1 MVSLISSSIAL
12 FLGTLAAYGLS
23 RFTFRAGPLGN
34 NDITFF
40 FISQRIMPPAVLA
53 IPYFLLLRFTG
64 LLDTH
69 LGLILVYV
77 AMLLPIVVWVM
88 VDFFNTVPIELD
100 EAALIDGCNP
110 IQAFYRIILPNC
122 APGMVVA
129 TLLCII
135 FSWSD
140 FFFAL
145 TLTFAKVQLL
155 PPTIV
160 ILNSNKVPWWSP
172 ERIGAGLGAASGH
185 HRLRAGALP
194 CARHARRRD
203 PGVDAWPKSP
213 SAASS
218 SASARS
224 PALQEIDLT
233 VHDNEFVV
241 LVGPSGSGK
250 STLLRIIAGLERQ
263 SEGSVAIDGRDMAG
277 IAPKDRDVAMVFQSH
292 ALYPHMNVFDNLA
305 FNQRIR
311 GVDRKTVDRKVR
323 EVAERLEITELL
335 RRRPRQMSGGPTP
348 AGRHRPGAGARPAH
362 LPLRRAAL
370 QPRCRAAGAA
380 PHGDQAAAPGDA
392 AHIRL
397 RHPRPG

>member
-1 MVSLISSSIAL
+1 MAEVTVSGI
-12 FLGTLAAYGLS
+12 FK
-23 RFTFRAGPLGN
+23 RFG
-34 NDITFF
+34 
-40 FISQRIMPPAVLA
+40 S
-53 IPYFLLLRFTG
+53 
-64 LLDTH
+64 
-69 LGLILVYV
+69 V
-77 AMLLPIVVWVM
+77 A
-88 VDFFNTVPIELD
+88 
-100 EAALIDGCNP
+100 
-110 IQAFYRIILPNC
+110 
-122 APGMVVA
+122 
-129 TLLCII
+129 
-135 FSWSD
+135 
-140 FFFAL
+140 
-145 TLTFAKVQLL
+145 
-155 PPTIV
+155 
-160 ILNSNKVPWWSP
+160 
-172 ERIGAGLGAASGH
+172 
-185 HRLRAGALP
+185 
-194 CARHARRRD
+194 
-203 PGVDAWPKSP
+203 
-213 SAASS
+213 
-218 SASARS
+218 
-224 PALQEIDLT
+224 ALQEIDLT

-335 RRRPRQMSGGPTP
+335 KRRPRQMSGGQRQRV
-348 AGRHRPGAGARPAH
+348 AHRPGAGAGSAH

-380 PHGDQAAAPGDA
+380 AHGDQAAAPGDA